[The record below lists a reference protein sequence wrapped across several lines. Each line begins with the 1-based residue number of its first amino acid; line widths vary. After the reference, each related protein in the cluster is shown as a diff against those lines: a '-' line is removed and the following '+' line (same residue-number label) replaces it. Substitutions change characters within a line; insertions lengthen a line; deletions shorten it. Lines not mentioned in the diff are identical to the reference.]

1 MEMNSNS
8 IDRKEA
14 ELQSRMSNLGFA
26 VGYTRLPERLAR
38 MYPSIAAG
46 QKDDVHGVAGR
57 LRAIETLFA
66 DENLGAI
73 TDLGGN
79 SGYFC
84 LSLLDA
90 GLATSARVYDVQDK
104 ALAAGRLMAELLD
117 HPEIEYIQRNLELAF
132 VETRPP
138 CDTFICLS
146 LLHHAGI
153 LFDVDNVRT
162 QGWERYMGRWLA
174 AMKQKSRRVIVG
186 LAFDDASPVNWSPP
200 AADRPA
206 AFRRICEEA
215 GWSVRY
221 YANVRELERLG
232 TAQAAGRVVSM
243 DGTLAERT
251 VRYFA
256 KVTRHPVLRRL
267 REVVRSVLRRTKTL
281 GRVRLMT
288 GSTHLYHFY
297 VLELK

>member
-1 MEMNSNS
+1 M
-8 IDRKEA
+8 DRNEA
-14 ELQSRMSNLGFA
+14 ELKSLMSNLGFA

-38 MYPSIAAG
+38 LYPSIAVG
-46 QKDDVHGVAGR
+46 QKDDVHGVAAR
-57 LRAIETLFA
+57 LSAIQTLFA
-66 DENLGAI
+66 DKNLGAI

-90 GLATSARVYDVQDK
+90 GLATSARVYDVQEK
-104 ALAAGRLMAELLD
+104 ALAAGRLMAELLGISK
-117 HPEIEYIQRNLELAF
+117 IEYIQRNLDHAF
-132 VETRPP
+132 VETLPA
-138 CDTFICLS
+138 CDTFICLN

-162 QGWERYMGRWLA
+162 QGWERYIGLWLA
-174 AMKQKSRRVIVG
+174 AMKRKSRRAIVG
-186 LAFDDASPVNWSPP
+186 LAFDDASPVNWSTP

-215 GWSVRY
+215 GWFVRY

-232 TAQAAGRVVSM
+232 TVEAAGRVVSTEGKM
-243 DGTLAERT
+243 WERI
-251 VRYFA
+251 VKYFA
-256 KVTRHPVLRRL
+256 RVARLPVLRRV
-267 REVVRSVLRRTKTL
+267 REAFKSVLRRTHIL
-281 GRVRLMT
+281 GRVRLIT

-297 VLELK
+297 VLERK